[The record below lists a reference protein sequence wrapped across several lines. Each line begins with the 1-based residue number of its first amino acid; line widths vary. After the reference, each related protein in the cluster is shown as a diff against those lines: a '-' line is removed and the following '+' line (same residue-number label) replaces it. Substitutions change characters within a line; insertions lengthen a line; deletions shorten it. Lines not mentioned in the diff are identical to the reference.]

1 MNSVTRSI
9 YDNST
14 RNYYPISKLQE
25 YFLGYRSGVEP
36 LARPPAILLGE
47 VLYPYFTINFTDGT
61 TCDLTNT
68 HRMSSVLYICLE
80 EEDGRIIQVSEVESC
95 HYQLVFATK
104 SLCANAAY
112 RIPKRPV
119 HSVSCVPRSDAPN
132 KPGALVAFE
141 EDQKKLNFHGVSNLA
156 ALLGRLEFQNIQV
169 EAEHKNNMLI
179 YRIRTMD
186 PVSPSQAKPA
196 DFSDGSMA
204 SEEEQ
209 NQAADQITKVK
220 QLQTELKKP
229 GGSSQ
234 MHTSSVTPEIM
245 RAANREQF
253 LAFLQGRLCLTGM
266 MTGWWNHEICFN
278 KNVTQYHVDDHGSR
292 SQSILLGEWNREA
305 HEKWAEQQ
313 PLKKDQFS
321 KLPSRILELFYGN
334 GDFCEEI
341 QAKREVIVK
350 MRCEQS
356 AAGIHLSFAESSV
369 CRYSVLIESATFCDF
384 PDDGF
389 DGLIV

>member
-1 MNSVTRSI
+1 MNSVTRNI

-25 YFLGYRSGVEP
+25 YFLGYRTGDKSSVFAP
-36 LARPPAILLGE
+36 VDSLAKPPAILLGE
-47 VLYPYFTINFTDGT
+47 VLYPYYTINFTDGT

-119 HSVSCVPRSDAPN
+119 HFVSCVPRSDAPN

-179 YRIRTMD
+179 YRIRTVD
-186 PVSPSQAKPA
+186 PASQSQAKPD
-196 DFSDGSMA
+196 DFSDGSME
-204 SEEEQ
+204 SEEEP
-209 NQAADQITKVK
+209 NQAASQITKVE
-220 QLQTELKKP
+220 QFQTEIKKL
-229 GGSSQ
+229 GESSQ
-234 MHTSSVTPEIM
+234 MRTST
-245 RAANREQF
+245 F
-253 LAFLQGRLCLTGM
+253 LAFLQGRFCLTGM

-313 PLKKDQFS
+313 SLKKDHSS
-321 KLPSRILELFYGN
+321 KPPSRILKLFYGN

-341 QAKREVIVK
+341 KAKREVVVK

-389 DGLIV
+389 DGLTV